1 MKLKDDVDFKKLENY
16 GLERQYL
23 VDSWGWILDY
33 QKGFYK
39 EHITIWEEDR
49 ELQIN
54 AIGLLSVVY
63 DMIQDGIIEKVV
75 EEDL

>member
-16 GLERQYL
+16 GFERQYL
-23 VDSWGWILDY
+23 VDSWGWVLDY
-33 QKGFYK
+33 KKGFYK

-49 ELQIN
+49 ELQID

-63 DMIQDGIIEKVV
+63 DMIQDGIVEKV
-75 EEDL
+75 EEK